1 MKLQSGWQTFLW
13 RLGSIWRMLLHGGS
27 LTRLVAGALS
37 SLLCGPHQKAALC
50 PSEHTVQVRVKR
62 KPCCLLRHIV
72 IFEISYIM
80 WEITTQR
87 HESQEV
93 GITEANLEPDSYIC
107 SLQTVCVCVCVCV
120 CSVASVMSNSL
131 WPSGLWPASLLCPWD
146 SLGENTGVDCHTLLL
161 GIFPTQGSN
170 WLKTTSL
177 SYN

>member
-13 RLGSIWRMLLHGGS
+13 RLGSIWRMLLNGGS

-107 SLQTVCVCVCVCV
+107 SLQTVCVCVCMCV
-120 CSVASVMSNSL
+120 FSRFSHVQLFVTLWTVACQPPLSMGFSRWEHWSRLPYPPPGDLPN
-131 WPSGLWPASLLCPWD
+131 P
-146 SLGENTGVDCHTLLL
+146 
-161 GIFPTQGSN
+161 GIELT
-170 WLKTTSL
+170 
-177 SYN
+177 